1 MALDV
6 VCTGLRRYARVG
18 IRDRVGRSR
27 PRAMVCW
34 LEDFEK
40 LGCFHRRA
48 KDHAPKGKVDFE
60 DYRHL
65 ISPVSSTPDRRN
77 VHLPADHVWALS
89 RCSLLLTLLI
99 SVTQNKTRRHEPAGF
114 KRARTLGTDGK
125 RARGGKTP
133 WFGQEANRRGY
144 CPHNPPYRRRRTSA
158 PSEDVTSPKR
168 RRNFARIES
177 IRRKRTADLMNH
189 EGVEPVRPERRK
201 TPVE

>member
-6 VCTGLRRYARVG
+6 VCTGWRRYARVG
-18 IRDRVGRSR
+18 IRDRLGRSR
-27 PRAMVCW
+27 ARAMACW

-114 KRARTLGTDGK
+114 KRACAHWARTGRGREAEKALV
-125 RARGGKTP
+125 RAGSQPAWILPAQSALPTP
-133 WFGQEANRRGY
+133 ADERAE
-144 CPHNPPYRRRRTSA
+144 RRRHLTKA
-158 PSEDVTSPKR
+158 PPEFREDRVDPPKK
-168 RRNFARIES
+168 NS
-177 IRRKRTADLMNH
+177 
-189 EGVEPVRPERRK
+189 
-201 TPVE
+201 

>member
-6 VCTGLRRYARVG
+6 VCTGWRRYARVG
-18 IRDRVGRSR
+18 IRDRLGRSR
-27 PRAMVCW
+27 ARAMACW

-65 ISPVSSTPDRRN
+65 ISPVSSTTDRRN

-114 KRARTLGTDGK
+114 KKTCAHWAQTGRGPEARKRPGPGRKPTGVDIARTIRLSDAGG
-125 RARGGKTP
+125 RAK
-133 WFGQEANRRGY
+133 
-144 CPHNPPYRRRRTSA
+144 
-158 PSEDVTSPKR
+158 TSPHQSAAAISRGSSRSAEKEELTR
-168 RRNFARIES
+168 
-177 IRRKRTADLMNH
+177 
-189 EGVEPVRPERRK
+189 
-201 TPVE
+201 